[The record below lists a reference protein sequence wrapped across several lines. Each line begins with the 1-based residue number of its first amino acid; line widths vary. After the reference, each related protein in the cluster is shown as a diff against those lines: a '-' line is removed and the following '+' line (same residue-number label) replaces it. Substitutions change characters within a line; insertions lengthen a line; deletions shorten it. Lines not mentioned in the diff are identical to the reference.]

1 MTNRLNNFEQIR
13 DAVDKLISFVPED
26 EMVDLQPLFFRLTF
40 ETTLFLL
47 FGRHLPSLKSEGITD
62 RDFEFAE
69 AFNLGQDYLAQRG
82 RLGDFYWLLGGKKFQ
97 NACKICHD
105 FVDSAVKKALDCS
118 GTPENGDKRTEPY
131 VFIDALVR
139 ESSDPKVLR
148 DQCLNILLAG
158 RDTTA
163 CCLTWTL

>member
-1 MTNRLNNFEQIR
+1 MTNRLNNFVQIR
-13 DAVDKLISFVPED
+13 DAVNNLISCIPEND
-26 EMVDLQPLFFRLTF
+26 AVDLQPLFFRLTF

-47 FGRHLPSLKSEGITD
+47 FGQHLPSLKSEGIAGHEL
-62 RDFEFAE
+62 EFAE

-82 RLGDFYWLLGGKKFQ
+82 RLGDLYWLLGGSKFRK
-97 NACKICHD
+97 ACKVCHD
-105 FVDSAVKKALDCS
+105 FVDSAVKKAIDCPV
-118 GTPENGDKRTEPY
+118 TNGDSKTESY
-131 VFIDALVR
+131 VFIDALVK